1 MLIAID
7 HGNYSIKSVNC
18 EPMKAGLQ
26 ESDVRPFGTDVLKYK
41 GKFYQLS
48 EQRIPY
54 RRDKTEDER
63 YFVLTLFAIAREI
76 EAANAYRPSII
87 PIQLAIGLPPAHFG
101 VQSRPFIRYFSDRG
115 TINFSYRNRQY
126 SVSISDVAC
135 YPQSYAAAM
144 TMYRELASV
153 PKALILDIGGYTVD
167 YLLIKNGV
175 GDLTICDSLENG
187 IITLYN
193 KIISRARS
201 EQDTQLAGLMA
212 QVDAGNGGV
221 PYESPS
227 NKNFKM
233 DGCCLADGTEVN
245 LTFEQSNI
253 IAGYGIVTAL
263 NFMSLG
269 WTARNNYTACYP
281 GNTDVKD
288 QFIPVSRMFDFVANT
303 LIRSFWSKLDKPMN
317 LRLLDNIQDTCNIW
331 LNGLVSSE
339 YLLGARVEVRGEEN
353 PATSLLAGII
363 SFHIYLTPP
372 VPAQEINFTLEFDV
386 DYLTSAL
393 KL

>member
-76 EAANAYRPSII
+76 EAANAYRPSTI

-101 VQSRPFIRYFSDRG
+101 AHCRPFIRYFSDRG

-153 PKALILDIGGYTVD
+153 PRALILDIGGYTVD

-201 EQDTQLAGLMA
+201 EQDILLSEAEINTILSGDYSGTPGEIVELTRRMTQEFISDLLSALRERQLEMKSGRIVFAG
-212 QVDAGNGGV
+212 GGSMLLSK
-221 PYESPS
+221 EIRRSG
-227 NKNFKM
+227 K
-233 DGCCLADGTEVN
+233 
-245 LTFEQSNI
+245 
-253 IAGYGIVTAL
+253 
-263 NFMSLG
+263 
-269 WTARNNYTACYP
+269 
-281 GNTDVKD
+281 
-288 QFIPVSRMFDFVANT
+288 VANPV
-303 LIRSFWSKLDKPMN
+303 FV
-317 LRLLDNIQDTCNIW
+317 DNIRANAR
-331 LNGLVSSE
+331 GFE
-339 YLLGARVEVRGEEN
+339 LLYKQMHRGA
-353 PATSLLAGII
+353 
-363 SFHIYLTPP
+363 
-372 VPAQEINFTLEFDV
+372 
-386 DYLTSAL
+386 
-393 KL
+393 